1 MNNNST
7 FAKITQGDTSFIIII
22 LCLIAVMVMFTES
35 MLIPALPTLQSEF
48 NTTETWVAWVLTI
61 YLVVGTIATPIFGKL
76 GDAFGKKKF
85 LIVCMAFYTFGVTAN
100 GFAWNLQSL
109 LCFRAL
115 QGLGMAMFPLAYAI
129 IRDELPPERVA
140 MSTGIVSAMFGV
152 GSAVGLVLGAWIT
165 DNFGWR
171 MTYHTIIPVAVVVT
185 LLAAYKLKE
194 SPILTPSKVD
204 IVGATAFS
212 VAILSFLV
220 AMTEGERWGWMSQN
234 TLGLLGV
241 ALVFIVLFVAIEMR
255 VKDPMINLAVLG
267 KRNIFFAN
275 LTALIAGL
283 TMFMMFQS
291 ITYLIRLPAPVGFHA
306 SIFDAGLLQVPGSIM
321 LLAVGPIVGIIV
333 NKRGAKLPL
342 VLGTVVLA
350 ASFAYLYTFNST
362 KLEIVL
368 GMVVMSVGMGL
379 MMVSMINIIIQ
390 SVSQEQTGIATAM
403 NTIFRTIGGVIGPTI
418 AGVYLARY
426 KSPIMIPT
434 PRGLITGP
442 LIPNHT
448 AFDYIFLTALG
459 ISLIGIVLTLF
470 IKQAGLDEEVARPD
484 TRSLKRRSGID
495 ATLNRVLTRTTTAAS
510 DVNNAPSVPRGEVA
524 DQSTYTPLA
533 KVHRYGIEFM
543 IRDGDRTRGANDVT
557 ILSTNGHV
565 TQLKAERSGEGD
577 DQIQEVTFTASDNN
591 SGEMR
596 GAVAVRS
603 ADGGHSIRFTP
614 DKLRDYSIELL
625 VKNGLTECDG
635 DAVTVTAVDADI
647 TKLKSE
653 RSAEG
658 DDQIQE
664 VTFTVS
670 DNNSGEM
677 RGAVALRSAVTK
689 KYALNISMM
698 YEVRSIRQKEANS
711 P

>member
-1 MNNNST
+1 MNNNSN
-7 FAKITQGDTSFIIII
+7 FAKITQNGTSFIIII
-22 LCLIAVMVMFTES
+22 LGFIAVMVMFTES

-48 NTTETWVAWVLTI
+48 NTTETWIAWVLTI

-85 LIVCMAFYTFGVTAN
+85 LLVCMTLYTFGVTAN

-109 LCFRAL
+109 LGFRAL

-129 IRDELPPERVA
+129 IRDELPPEKVA

-152 GSAVGLVLGAWIT
+152 GTAVGLVLGAWIT

-171 MTYHTIIPVAVVVT
+171 MTYHSIIPVAVVVT

-241 ALVFIVLFVAIEMR
+241 ALIFIVLFVAIEMR
-255 VKDPMINLAVLG
+255 VKDPMINLAVLS
-267 KRNIFFAN
+267 KRNVFFAN
-275 LTALIAGL
+275 MTALIAGL
-283 TMFMMFQS
+283 SMFMMFQS
-291 ITYLIRLPAPVGFHA
+291 ITYLLRLPAPVGFNA
-306 SIFDAGLLQVPGSIM
+306 SIFETGLLQVPGAI
-321 LLAVGPIVGIIV
+321 LLLVVGPIAGIVV

-342 VLGTVVLA
+342 VLGVVVLA
-350 ASFAYLYTFNST
+350 VSFAYFYAFNST

-368 GMVVMSVGMGL
+368 GLVVMMVGMGL

-390 SVSQEQTGIATAM
+390 SVSQAQTGIATAM
-403 NTIFRTIGGVIGPTI
+403 NTVFRTIGGVIGPTI
-418 AGVYLARY
+418 AGVYLMRY

-442 LIPNHT
+442 LLPNHT

-459 ISLIGIVLTLF
+459 ISLAGIVLTLF
-470 IKQAGLDEEVARPD
+470 IKQAGPEVAHPD
-484 TRSLKRRSGID
+484 TQLPKQRPGVD
-495 ATLNRVLTRTTTAAS
+495 ATPNRVTASTAATAS
-510 DVNNAPSVPRGEVA
+510 DVNNSPSVSEEDLV
-524 DQSTYTPLA
+524 DQLPSPPPA

-543 IRDGDRTRGANDVT
+543 VRGGDRTRGANDVT
-557 ILSTNGHV
+557 ILSANGHV

-577 DQIQEVTFTASDNN
+577 DQIQEITFTASDSN
-591 SGEMR
+591 SGEVR

-603 ADGGHSIRFTP
+603 ADGGHFIRFTP

-625 VKNGLTECDG
+625 VKNGLTERDA

-647 TKLKSE
+647 TQLKAE
-653 RSAEG
+653 RSGEG

-664 VTFTVS
+664 IAFTAS
-670 DNNSGEM
+670 DSNSGEV

-698 YEVRSIRQKEANS
+698 YEVRSIRQREANS

>member
-1 MNNNST
+1 MNNNSN
-7 FAKITQGDTSFIIII
+7 FAKITQSDTSFIIII

-140 MSTGIVSAMFGV
+140 TSTGIVSAMFGV
-152 GSAVGLVLGAWIT
+152 GSAIGLVLGAWIT

-241 ALVFIVLFVAIEMR
+241 AFVFIVLFIAIEMR
-255 VKDPMINLAVLG
+255 VKDPMINLSVLS
-267 KRNIFFAN
+267 KRNVFFAN
-275 LTALIAGL
+275 MTALITGL
-283 TMFMMFQS
+283 TMFMMFQAV
-291 ITYLIRLPAPVGFHA
+291 TYLIRLPAPVGFHA

-350 ASFAYLYTFNST
+350 VSFAYLYTFNST

-368 GMVVMSVGMGL
+368 GLVVMSVGMGL

-390 SVSQEQTGIATAM
+390 SVSQAQTGIATAM

-470 IKQAGLDEEVARPD
+470 IKQAGLEVTHPG
-484 TRSLKRRSGID
+484 THIPTQRSDAD
-495 ATLNRVLTRTTTAAS
+495 ATPDKVPTRINAAAS
-510 DVNNAPSVPRGEVA
+510 DINNSPSVPRGELVG
-524 DQSTYTPLA
+524 QPPSPPV
-533 KVHRYGIEFM
+533 KVHRYDIEFM
-543 IRDGDRTRGANDVT
+543 IRDGDKTRANDVT

-565 TQLKAERSGEGD
+565 TQLKAERSGEGDDQIQEITFTAGDSNSGEVQGAVAVRSADGGHSIRFTPDKLRDYSIELVLKNGLTERDADAVTVTAVDADIIQLKSERSGEGD

-603 ADGGHSIRFTP
+603 A
-614 DKLRDYSIELL
+614 
-625 VKNGLTECDG
+625 
-635 DAVTVTAVDADI
+635 
-647 TKLKSE
+647 
-653 RSAEG
+653 
-658 DDQIQE
+658 
-664 VTFTVS
+664 
-670 DNNSGEM
+670 
-677 RGAVALRSAVTK
+677 VTK